1 MLSMLR
7 VILKKIM
14 KNMCEKLSNVKQILT
29 K

>member
-1 MLSMLR
+1 MLR